1 MNKEQNLNN
10 QQNQQLNIAGVSK
23 RLLITQCSDSM
34 MWYAN
39 KIGKEVEF
47 IREESDCYLSRED
60 AGFINIVKKC
70 DAVILNVC

>member
-1 MNKEQNLNN
+1 MNTPLTP
-10 QQNQQLNIAGVSK
+10 QLHKHSVSK
-23 RLLITQCSDSM
+23 RLLITNCSDAM

-39 KIGKEVEF
+39 KVGKEVDF

>member
-1 MNKEQNLNN
+1 MNTPLTP
-10 QQNQQLNIAGVSK
+10 QLHKHSVSK
-23 RLLITQCSDSM
+23 RLLITNCSDAM

-39 KIGKEVEF
+39 KAGKEVDF
-47 IREESDCYLSRED
+47 IREESDCYLSRDD